1 MVSKSF
7 KQIKT
12 VPISLICTT
21 YKRPGILSKLVV
33 SLNKNTL
40 LPNEVIIVGTSEN
53 DFKIINKNKYK
64 FKIKKLISK
73 DKNQILQRNLGIKF
87 SKNALIIQCDDDIRF
102 DKNFI
107 RNFYKHFKFNQNQ
120 KKIVGALII
129 NSENKNQSYRWN
141 RTYKEYLLFRLIILL
156 LNNFKKIKFMSLLA
170 SGRIAPL
177 LPDKFINKKK
187 YLFIENLEW
196 LSSTLCYNKNIV
208 KRKKFKDFKYNK
220 KSYFE
225 DVFFTHLNFKNG
237 FNLIL
242 DSRIVAKHDTIEPT
256 DLITHLKSIPVQLEL
271 VNFFKK
277 SKLLFFLDSIIFSLI
292 YLLKSLFFIFKK

>member
-1 MVSKSF
+1 
-7 KQIKT
+7 
-12 VPISLICTT
+12 
-21 YKRPGILSKLVV
+21 
-33 SLNKNTL
+33 
-40 LPNEVIIVGTSEN
+40 
-53 DFKIINKNKYK
+53 
-64 FKIKKLISK
+64 
-73 DKNQILQRNLGIKF
+73 
-87 SKNALIIQCDDDIRF
+87 
-102 DKNFI
+102 
-107 RNFYKHFKFNQNQ
+107 
-120 KKIVGALII
+120 
-129 NSENKNQSYRWN
+129 
-141 RTYKEYLLFRLIILL
+141 
-156 LNNFKKIKFMSLLA
+156 MSLLA

-242 DSRIVAKHDTIEPT
+242 DSRIVAKHDTIDPT

-277 SKLLFFLDSIIFSLI
+277 SKLLFFLDSILFSLI